1 MSETAPRQFPAG
13 AAEVS
18 GGTEVGDGD
27 LEGAPALEIEKV
39 SYRYDA
45 LEALRGVS
53 LRVSQGE
60 AVAVVGV
67 NGAGK
72 STLLRVAA
80 GLLRATT
87 GSHRAFGE
95 PLDGTGLRGHMRR
108 GVVLVPE
115 GRPVIAPLSVADN
128 VLLGGSCRGWRRPS
142 AEAMAFAYD
151 VFPELAAIREH
162 RAGALS
168 GGQQQMLA
176 IGRALVARPRL
187 LLLDEPS
194 QGLAP
199 FVQERLTRSFSQLR
213 AAGITLVIVEQNLSF
228 AQQCTG
234 RLYAIAQ
241 GVVRFSGVWAGFTS
255 DENLLASYL

>member
-1 MSETAPRQFPAG
+1 MSEPESEGSAPGQ
-13 AAEVS
+13 
-18 GGTEVGDGD
+18 
-27 LEGAPALEIEKV
+27 PALEIQDV

-53 LRVSQGE
+53 LRAFEGE

-72 STLLRVAA
+72 TTLLNVTA
-80 GLLRATT
+80 GLLRAAT
-87 GSHRAFGE
+87 GSHRAFGDI
-95 PLDGTGLRGHMRR
+95 LDGTGLRGHMRR

-115 GRPVIAPLSVADN
+115 GRHIVTRLSVADN
-128 VLLGGSCRGWRRPS
+128 ILLGGSCHGWRRPP
-142 AEAMAFAYD
+142 AAALGFPYD
-151 VFPELAAIREH
+151 VFPELADLRER

-176 IGRALVARPRL
+176 IGRALVAKPRV

-199 FVQERLTRSFSQLR
+199 FVQERLAASFDQLR
-213 AAGITLVIVEQNLSF
+213 ATGITLVIVEQNLSF
-228 AQQCTG
+228 AMRCTQ

-241 GVVRFSGVWAGFTS
+241 GAVRFSGT
-255 DENLLASYL
+255 

>member
-1 MSETAPRQFPAG
+1 
-13 AAEVS
+13 VS
-18 GGTEVGDGD
+18 D
-27 LEGAPALEIEKV
+27 PALEIEHV
-39 SYRYDA
+39 SYAYDA

-53 LRVSQGE
+53 LQVAAAE

-72 STLLRVAA
+72 TTLLNVAA
-80 GLLRATT
+80 GLLRARQGT
-87 GSHRAFGE
+87 HRSFGATM
-95 PLDGTGLRGHMRR
+95 DRRGLRDHMRH

-115 GRPVIAPLSVADN
+115 GRHVVTRLSVADN
-128 VLLGGSCRGWRRPS
+128 ILLGGSCQGWRRPPD
-142 AEAMAFAYD
+142 AAIAFAYE
-151 VFPELAAIREH
+151 VFPELAEMRDR

-176 IGRALVARPRL
+176 IARALVARPRV

-199 FVQERLTRSFSQLR
+199 FVLERLTDSFRQLQE
-213 AAGITLVIVEQNLSF
+213 AGITLLIVEQNLSF
-228 AQQCTG
+228 ARQCTS

-241 GVVRFSGVWAGFTS
+241 GTVRYTGDWAQFALTP
-255 DENLLASYL
+255 DLLESYL

>member
-1 MSETAPRQFPAG
+1 MT
-13 AAEVS
+13 
-18 GGTEVGDGD
+18 D
-27 LEGAPALEIEKV
+27 PALEVEHV

-53 LRVSQGE
+53 IQAAAGE
-60 AVAVVGV
+60 AIAVVGV

-72 STLLRVAA
+72 TTLLNIVA
-80 GLLRATT
+80 GMLRARS
-87 GSHRAFGE
+87 GSHRSFGV
-95 PLDGTGLRGHMRR
+95 PLDKRGLRDHMRH

-115 GRPVIAPLSVADN
+115 GRHVVTRLSIADN
-128 VLLGGSCRGWRRPS
+128 ILLGGSCHGWRRP
-142 AEAMAFAYD
+142 AADTVTFAYE
-151 VFPELAAIREH
+151 VFPELAEMRGR

-176 IGRALVARPRL
+176 IARALVARPRV

-199 FVQERLTRSFSQLR
+199 FVLERLAVSFGQLR
-213 AAGITLVIVEQNLSF
+213 QAGITLLIVEQNLSF
-228 AQQCTG
+228 ARSCTS

-241 GVVRFSGVWAGFTS
+241 GTVRYSGGWEEFAMTP
-255 DENLLASYL
+255 DLLESYL

>member
-1 MSETAPRQFPAG
+1 MSEI
-13 AAEVS
+13 
-18 GGTEVGDGD
+18 
-27 LEGAPALEIEKV
+27 ALDIENV

-53 LRVSQGE
+53 LRVLAAE

-72 STLLRVAA
+72 TTLLNIAA
-80 GLLRATT
+80 GLLRARS
-87 GSHRAFGE
+87 GGHRSFGVG
-95 PLDGTGLRGHMRR
+95 LDRHGLRDHMRH

-115 GRPVIAPLSVADN
+115 GRHVITRISVADN
-128 VLLGGSCRGWRRPS
+128 ILLGGSCRGWRHPPED
-142 AEAMAFAYD
+142 AVQFAYE
-151 VFPELAAIREH
+151 VFPELTELRDR

-176 IGRALVARPRL
+176 IGRALVARPRV

-199 FVQERLTRSFSQLR
+199 FVLERLAVSFGQLR
-213 AAGITLVIVEQNLSF
+213 EAGITLLIVEQNLSF
-228 AQQCTG
+228 ARQCTG

-241 GVVRFSGVWAGFTS
+241 GTVRYAGGWAEFAAT
-255 DENLLASYL
+255 ENLLESYL

>member
-1 MSETAPRQFPAG
+1 
-13 AAEVS
+13 V
-18 GGTEVGDGD
+18 TEI
-27 LEGAPALEIEKV
+27 ALEIV
-39 SYRYDA
+39 DLAYRYDS

-53 LRVSQGE
+53 LQVAAGE

-72 STLLRVAA
+72 TTLMNVAA
-80 GLLRATT
+80 GVLRARS
-87 GSHRAFGE
+87 GHHRAYGVTM
-95 PLDGTGLRGHMRR
+95 DGRSLRDHMRQ
-108 GVVLVPE
+108 GIVLVPE
-115 GRPVIAPLSVADN
+115 GRHIVTRLSVADN
-128 VLLGGSCRGWRRPS
+128 VQIGGSCHGWRRPP
-142 AEAMAFAYD
+142 AEAVAFAYD
-151 VFPELAAIREH
+151 VFPELADLRDR

-176 IGRALVARPRL
+176 IGRALVARPRI

-199 FVQERLTRSFSQLR
+199 FVLERLAASFGQLR

-228 AQQCTG
+228 ARQCTD

-241 GVVRFSGVWAGFTS
+241 GTVRFSGAWDTFAATE
-255 DENLLASYL
+255 DLLEAYL